1 MVMTQATKSSGRL
14 VIIDEPV
21 YTDAIP
27 GYYSRKGPTDE
38 GLAVQQTLS
47 ELQQRTAILEK
58 LNHNYT
64 RLNELQALNA
74 QQHTQWQNTQTEL
87 ERIQQQTS
95 QAQSALDALSETS
108 YQMEGQHDLTG
119 QTRHVGHETSEWS
132 VACITPDVC
141 RVGKRTIAF
150 DSSATLGCKTQ
161 HSPNVKARGTPVYR
175 VGDMSSGTQA
185 NAGKH
190 VVSGTSGGKGY
201 VKFNSGHDSVKVNG
215 IPVVRHDSLV
225 QINCNAAGIGGACGQ
240 VITQIKAP
248 NSQAKKASEAA
259 QAPAGK
265 RTSPRLEQLKAEREA
280 LVADMW
286 NLDYTDK
293 WVRFDDTHDALDTA
307 IDGIQGEEGT
317 AYDYA
322 AQVGRGIAGFG
333 KDVVLGTAELLY
345 EGVKLSPKLY
355 RRLYGSNG
363 QKLTQL
369 DVAILEEEIQLGNI
383 TSGTLGE
390 GALEIGGAIVEPVTT
405 PWKEGDKVEAIT
417 RGGAEVAAIVV
428 APGKVISKLK
438 TRKAGQLGTDGVSI
452 KSDGGGA
459 VHGVDEAAD
468 TGRVRDGDVVPN
480 RVINSP
486 ADLDPTFVRQKIA
499 EFNSRIGTAGHEIG
513 HSPARHGGHLTRRDM
528 HNRSVPQPGNGG
540 YGIDPASGT
549 TTDAFTG
556 NLHRA
561 PRHATRFTSDEALVF
576 AEMKLRQSPEYA
588 AELARVTSSG
598 ETALSVKIPLKDIY
612 GSNYRQHVQGVTR
625 VGSAA
630 NPTGSRITNYTDGV
644 VNGTYLY
651 RNGQWQL
658 ITMFPGVKP

>member
-1 MVMTQATKSSGRL
+1 MTQATKLSGRL
-14 VIIDEPV
+14 VITDEPV

-27 GYYSRKGPTDE
+27 GYYSRKGPTDA
-38 GLAVQQTLS
+38 GLAAQQTLS
-47 ELQQRTAILEK
+47 DLQQRTATLEK

-87 ERIQQQTS
+87 ERTQQQTS

-293 WVRFDDTHDALDTA
+293 WVRFDDAHDALDTA

-383 TSGTLGE
+383 TSDTLGE

-468 TGRVRDGDVVPN
+468 TGTMRDGDVVLNKTYLSNSTNPEIRQALLDRRQELRGELPSKLKREGN
-480 RVINSP
+480 FGVAQVVIEGLPTELKAHSKINYVGDKGADRGFSLLKPQEDWVFTPKKVNS
-486 ADLDPTFVRQKIA
+486 DGYLDV
-499 EFNSRIGTAGHEIG
+499 AGY
-513 HSPARHGGHLTRRDM
+513 L
-528 HNRSVPQPGNGG
+528 
-540 YGIDPASGT
+540 
-549 TTDAFTG
+549 
-556 NLHRA
+556 
-561 PRHATRFTSDEALVF
+561 RHADTEF
-576 AEMKLRQSPEYA
+576 KLLE
-588 AELARVTSSG
+588 
-598 ETALSVKIPLKDIY
+598 DIASRL
-612 GSNYRQHVQGVTR
+612 GSNTQT
-625 VGSAA
+625 
-630 NPTGSRITNYTDGV
+630 TGKVNLFTERLTCQSCGDVILDFRNRYPNIQLNVFSRD
-644 VNGTYLY
+644 LY
-651 RNGQWQL
+651 
-658 ITMFPGVKP
+658 

>member
-1 MVMTQATKSSGRL
+1 MTQATKPSGRL
-14 VIIDEPV
+14 VITDEPV
-21 YTDAIP
+21 YADAIP
-27 GYYSRKGPTDE
+27 GYYSRKGPTDA
-38 GLAVQQTLS
+38 GLAAQQTLS
-47 ELQQRTAILEK
+47 DLQQRTAILEK

-87 ERIQQQTS
+87 ERTQQQTL

-293 WVRFDDTHDALDTA
+293 WVRFDDAHDALDTA
-307 IDGIQGEEGT
+307 IDGIHGEEGT

-345 EGVKLSPKLY
+345 EGGKLSPKLY

-405 PWKEGDKVEAIT
+405 PWKEGEKVEAIT

-438 TRKAGQLGTDGVSI
+438 ARKASQLGTDGVSI

-480 RVINSP
+480 KTNTVLNS
-486 ADLDPTFVRQKIA
+486 LDD
-499 EFNSRIGTAGHEIG
+499 
-513 HSPARHGGHLTRRDM
+513 LTR
-528 HNRSVPQPGNGG
+528 
-540 YGIDPASGT
+540 
-549 TTDAFTG
+549 
-556 NLHRA
+556 
-561 PRHATRFTSDEALVF
+561 
-576 AEMKLRQSPEYA
+576 
-588 AELARVTSSG
+588 
-598 ETALSVKIPLKDIY
+598 
-612 GSNYRQHVQGVTR
+612 TR
-625 VGSAA
+625 VERYAEAVNSDAPWKWRELDSGIKRSERSAIKQYA
-630 NPTGSRITNYTDGV
+630 E
-644 VNGTYLY
+644 
-651 RNGQWQL
+651 
-658 ITMFPGVKP
+658 